1 MPILKQF
8 APQSVSIPNATAQN
22 LELSVEALGALTR
35 LCSYSDNFE
44 FKAEWLQTSWQ
55 MGRDQLRNI
64 LRELRNAGY
73 LKFVASRNEANTGF
87 EGQEWHLSTSPVFL
101 KSSPPE
107 NPSPLDF
114 SETENTEDNKKEEI
128 NKKKE
133 NKKKTENSDTDGNRP
148 IASNDSSLKIKTDFQ
163 CLMEHHAN
171 RIGTILD
178 GGAQGKAIKK
188 LLKYFTVDEC
198 IACYEY
204 QLTTWRESVSWMTVA
219 SGSGIAQWKA
229 NGSPTVH
236 KEKTNGK
243 LGNAEIL
250 KQYGDYFGRAD
261 DNGRYQL
268 GTSDTG
274 MDNVASE

>member
-55 MGRDQLRNI
+55 MGRDRLRNI

-148 IASNDSSLKIKTDFQ
+148 IAAMTLKPRSDFQ
-163 CLMEHHAN
+163 CLMDYHAN

-188 LLKYFTVDEC
+188 LLDGQTLISFNLRRRRILGLIIKTKNSQRWVMMHMRLSVKRVGTLLVCC
-198 IACYEY
+198 I
-204 QLTTWRESVSWMTVA
+204 R
-219 SGSGIAQWKA
+219 
-229 NGSPTVH
+229 
-236 KEKTNGK
+236 
-243 LGNAEIL
+243 
-250 KQYGDYFGRAD
+250 
-261 DNGRYQL
+261 
-268 GTSDTG
+268 
-274 MDNVASE
+274 